1 MYQPLLTCTIF
12 KRAPANYRVVHL
24 VIFMVTYD
32 QPVWSEW
39 TNTGLINGKTNYIMP
54 PTLYMGVYKAISKKN
69 DIWVVE
75 QVSVMLIMFVV
86 GVAAVSH
93 DGGLVCTYFLSY
105 IRH

>member
-1 MYQPLLTCTIF
+1 MLINGYVT
-12 KRAPANYRVVHL
+12 YRQYHSITNFINARSSFYL
-24 VIFMVTYD
+24 SSFMVTYD

-39 TNTGLINGKTNYIMP
+39 TNTGLINNNGKKNYIMP
-54 PTLYMGVYKAISKKN
+54 PTLYKAIFKKN

-93 DGGLVCTYFLSY
+93 DGG
-105 IRH
+105 